1 MVEWKARVLLR
12 VGPTDAGNEAGFT
25 LLEVVCV
32 LAIVALLAAIA
43 LPEMPR
49 ATTMPAIEGYA
60 VQAAAL
66 LNADHAA
73 AERQHREVAT
83 SINVKARVLQ
93 SGSTGRVLQFPED
106 VTVQVMLA
114 TRCNE
119 RLAGPTIR
127 FLPSGMSCGGVID
140 LTRVGAG
147 YEVLVNWLTGVAEV
161 VPVK

>member
-1 MVEWKARVLLR
+1 M
-12 VGPTDAGNEAGFT
+12 
-25 LLEVVCV
+25 
-32 LAIVALLAAIA
+32 
-43 LPEMPR
+43 
-49 ATTMPAIEGYA
+49 
-60 VQAAAL
+60 
-66 LNADHAA
+66 
-73 AERQHREVAT
+73 
-83 SINVKARVLQ
+83 LQ